1 MNVVRRTVSV
11 GIAVAALAVT
21 GLAGC
26 ALLSPAESPVVTAVL
41 QKMPVELPRREPRP
55 VTLLVFPP
63 EAKRSYDTT
72 QMAYTVRPYQVAY
85 FSRHRWVETPPQ
97 MLQSLLVRTL
107 ESTGYFAVILTPPST
122 GRYTYALRTELLE
135 LAQDFT
141 TQPAELRLS
150 LRLRLS
156 DGAADRVV
164 ATRDISLREPMQ
176 EATPYAGVVAAN
188 DATAK
193 ALREAARFVLEKAD

>member
-1 MNVVRRTVSV
+1 MNVVRRTVRV
-11 GIAVAALAVT
+11 GITVAALAVS

-26 ALLSPAESPVVTAVL
+26 ALLYPAESEMMTAVL

-63 EAKRSYDTT
+63 EAKRSYDTN

-85 FSRHRWVETPPQ
+85 FSHHQWGDTPSQ
-97 MLQSLLVRTL
+97 MLQPLLVRTL
-107 ESTGYFAVILTPPST
+107 ESTGYFTAVLTPPST
-122 GRYTYALRTELLE
+122 GRYTYALRTEILE

-141 TQPAELRLS
+141 SKPAELRLS

-156 DGAADRVV
+156 DDAGDRVV
-164 ATRDISLREPMQ
+164 ATKEISLREPMQ

-193 ALREAARFVLEKAD
+193 ALREVARFVLEKAD